1 MAAADGTLLELAIIN
16 LLTNAAKYS
25 KPPARI
31 HITVQK
37 EAEEAKIVIKDQGIG
52 IPAVDL
58 EHIFERFYT
67 VDKAHSR
74 KLGGAGLGLSLV
86 KTIIDKHQGGIS
98 VESTL
103 GAGTTF
109 TIQLPLA
116 RES

>member
-1 MAAADGTLLELAIIN
+1 MIAADGNILELAIIN

-25 KPPARI
+25 KPPAKI
-31 HITVQK
+31 HISLEK
-37 EAEEAKIVIKDQGIG
+37 EGDEAKVVIKDQGIG
-52 IPAVDL
+52 IPPSDL

-86 KTIIDKHQGGIS
+86 KTIIDKHQGSIT

-103 GAGTTF
+103 GIGTTF
-109 TIQLPLA
+109 TIILPLA
-116 RES
+116 RNA